1 MAKNTS
7 SSNRFQFSG
16 HETFPLRQLWLRKAF
31 VAVTS
36 ARANLE
42 STKKV
47 FSDESAISRF
57 GVGKNM
63 VSAIRH
69 WALACDVINEEEGE
83 LRAGEIGDFLFG
95 ERGVDQYLERPA
107 TCWLVHWCLAG
118 RQYRTTTWYHL
129 FNKITSESFD
139 RSYVVKSLRALA
151 TDRDHRVSEV
161 TLERDVEVC
170 LRCYLARVGGRDS
183 DDAAEPLLAELGLIS
198 ENDSTSYRFRRSA
211 QPTLP
216 NGMFAFALTEFWQD
230 FEARTGSSQNTLS
243 FESIAHEHGSPGS
256 VFKLDTNSVAER
268 LISLEETTNGLIRW
282 TDSGG
287 IRQISRKPN
296 AFENSAKFS
305 FLKAAYAN

>member
-1 MAKNTS
+1 MAKKLL
-7 SSNRFQFSG
+7 SSNKFQFSG
-16 HETFPLRQLWLRKAF
+16 HETFPLRQLWLRKAY
-31 VAVTS
+31 VAVAS
-36 ARANLE
+36 ARTNLE

-69 WALACDVINEEEGE
+69 WALACDVIKEVEGE
-83 LRAGEIGDFLFG
+83 LSTGEIGEFLFG
-95 ERGVDQYLERPA
+95 EQGVDQYLERPA

-139 RSYVVKSLRALA
+139 RNYVVKSLRALA
-151 TDRDHRVSEV
+151 TDNDHRVSEV

-170 LRCYLARVGGRDS
+170 VRCYLARVDGRDS

-198 ENDSTSYRFRRSA
+198 EIDSTYRFRRGA
-211 QPTLP
+211 HPTLP
-216 NGMFAFALTEFWQD
+216 DGMFAFALAEFWQD

-243 FESIAHEHGSPGS
+243 FESIAHEPGSPGS

-268 LISLEETTNGLIRW
+268 LISLEEATNGLIRW
-282 TDSGG
+282 TDSVG
-287 IRQISRKPN
+287 IRQISRK
-296 AFENSAKFS
+296 ADEFENSAKFA
-305 FLKAAYAN
+305 FLKGSYAN

>member
-1 MAKNTS
+1 MA
-7 SSNRFQFSG
+7 
-16 HETFPLRQLWLRKAF
+16 
-31 VAVTS
+31 VAS

-47 FSDESAISRF
+47 FSDQSAISRF

-69 WALACDVINEEEGE
+69 WALACDVIRDVDGE
-83 LRAGEIGDFLFG
+83 LYIGEIGDFLFG
-95 ERGVDQYLERPA
+95 EQGVDQYLELPA

-139 RSYVVKSLRALA
+139 RNYIVKSLRALV
-151 TDRDHRVSEV
+151 TESDRRVSDV

-170 LRCYLARVGGRDS
+170 LRCYLARVDGRDS

-198 ENDSTSYRFRRSA
+198 ESDSTSYRFRRSA

-216 NGMFAFALTEFWQD
+216 DGIFAFALAEFWQD

-268 LISLEETTNGLIRW
+268 LISLEETTSGLIRW
-282 TDSGG
+282 TDSAG
-287 IRQISRKPN
+287 IRQISRKAS
-296 AFENSAKFS
+296 AFENGAKFD
-305 FLKAAYAN
+305 FLRGAYAN